1 MRSAALGLEA
11 IFGKRGET
19 IAGSA
24 IALVL
29 EKATPAV
36 A

>member
-1 MRSAALGLEA
+1 VDA

-24 IALVL
+24 ISMVL